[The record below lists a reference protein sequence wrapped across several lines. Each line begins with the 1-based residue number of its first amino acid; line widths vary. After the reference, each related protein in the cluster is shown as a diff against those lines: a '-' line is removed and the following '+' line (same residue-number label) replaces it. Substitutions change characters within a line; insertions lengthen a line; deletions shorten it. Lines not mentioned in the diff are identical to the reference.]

1 MESCVERI
9 SAEYSGISER
19 GSVADIKELRRVAA
33 AVARKALAPRAQ
45 QVDENGQWPGDGMAA
60 LAEVGLLG
68 LHVPKHLGG
77 HGQGLLALAMVAE
90 ELGKACSSTA
100 MCFGMHAVASSV
112 LAARATEYQEEHYLR
127 PIAEGRHITTLA
139 LSEPGTGAHFFLPRA
154 QMDKDGDD
162 YVLRGEKSFVT
173 SGGHADSYVI
183 SAVPPGSELDPGAF
197 SCLAMPADSKG
208 LEWGR
213 PWNGFG
219 MRGNSSCPVVLNDV
233 RVPGRN
239 LLGGEGDQIWFVF
252 EVVAPYFIVA
262 MAGVYLGIAQAA
274 LDLTVEHLKSRRHQ
288 HTGETLSAHPALSD
302 QIADMWI
309 AIERTRQLIHHAA
322 RQGDAGDEGA
332 SLALFA
338 SKADVASTA
347 TSVTQAA
354 LELGG
359 GRAYAENSHIA
370 RLLRDAQAAHVMSP
384 TTHLLKGWL
393 GRSVLGLPP
402 L

>member
-1 MESCVERI
+1 VEKI
-9 SAEYSGISER
+9 SAERQKYPLGGAAKIE
-19 GSVADIKELRRVAA
+19 ELRTVAA
-33 AVARKALAPRAQ
+33 LVARDILAPEAQ
-45 QVDENGQWPGDGMAA
+45 KVDQTSQWPSGGMRALGDA
-60 LAEVGLLG
+60 GLLG
-68 LHVPKHLGG
+68 LHVPERLGG
-77 HGQGLLALAMVAE
+77 HQEGLLALAVVAE

-112 LAARATEYQEEHYLR
+112 LAAKATPHQEERFLR
-127 PIAEGRHITTLA
+127 PIAEGRHVTTLA
-139 LSEPGTGAHFFLPRA
+139 LSEPGTGAAFFLPRA
-154 QMDKDGDD
+154 QMLKEGGD

-173 SGGHADSYVI
+173 SGGYADSYVV

-197 SCLAMPADSKG
+197 TCLAVEAGAGG
-208 LEWGR
+208 LEWGT

-219 MRGNSSCPVVLNDV
+219 MRGNSSLPVKLNDV
-233 RVPGRN
+233 RVPGEN

-274 LDLTVEHLKSRRHQ
+274 LDIAVEHLKTRRHQ
-288 HTGETLSAHPALSD
+288 HSGETLSAHPVLAD
-302 QIADMWI
+302 QVADMWI

-322 RQGDAGDEGA
+322 RLGDAGHAEA

-338 SKADVASTA
+338 SKADVASTV
-347 TSVTQAA
+347 TYVTQAA

-359 GRAYAENSHIA
+359 GRGYAENSHIA

-393 GRSVLGLPP
+393 GRSLLGLPP